1 MRIEWRVETVYA
13 PDDDVPFLH
22 EYVTKITKAYRP
34 DLTVIPRFEHS
45 DNGIVDMGKGI
56 RILLP
61 AGHWPVSPEVHEP
74 ILSEDWHEL
83 IYDSVTKRHELK
95 TAELR
100 LERGYNDC
108 SGDSTV
114 HVVSGRNALLFIH
127 GLAPQTEEVPTVSP
141 TKHRIWPDEELS
153 FLFGDTNYKLRG
165 EGVVVEAAMAY
176 IDNGEIERWDDVANY
191 KLYLSEEGREE
202 QLIVAL
208 PSFNSVFVTICWI
221 GDLDGDHKPDLL
233 LDIST
238 WYEEKI
244 VVLYLS
250 SLAGEGELVGAA
262 AVSDYYFDC

>member
-1 MRIEWRVETVYA
+1 MRIEWRVDTVYA

-100 LERGYNDC
+100 LERGYKGTRQFTWLRAAMRFF
-108 SGDSTV
+108 S
-114 HVVSGRNALLFIH
+114 F
-127 GLAPQTEEVPTVSP
+127 TVSP
-141 TKHRIWPDEELS
+141 RKLKRCRPFLRLNTEFGPTKSCRSCLATRII
-153 FLFGDTNYKLRG
+153 N
-165 EGVVVEAAMAY
+165 
-176 IDNGEIERWDDVANY
+176 
-191 KLYLSEEGREE
+191 
-202 QLIVAL
+202 
-208 PSFNSVFVTICWI
+208 
-221 GDLDGDHKPDLL
+221 
-233 LDIST
+233 
-238 WYEEKI
+238 
-244 VVLYLS
+244 
-250 SLAGEGELVGAA
+250 
-262 AVSDYYFDC
+262 